1 MSNVPQVQ
9 VEGRLDDSQPYLRA
23 IASKNAP
30 LCKVKPFSLMCR
42 VVNQLVH
49 LFLEPGPL
57 IIEWN

>member
-49 LFLEPGPL
+49 LFLEPGH
-57 IIEWN
+57 